1 MSTIA
6 IDIGFIAVVFI
17 SLLIGAYRGFV
28 RSLLSVVSWVV
39 AVWVTWKFA
48 GLTVPLFDGLNMGP
62 TVQLIVAH
70 LVVFFGVLLV
80 VAIISALLAKVLVV
94 EGIAGLDK
102 TLGIAFG
109 AVRGVLIVLLI
120 AVIGSFT
127 FILHEP
133 WWQESTVLN
142 LVEPYVF
149 MVRESL
155 SIYLSP
161 EVVSE
166 KALDISQVIRF
177 EHHLIYS

>member
-28 RSLLSVVSWVV
+28 RSLLSVISWVV

-48 GLTVPLFDGLNMGP
+48 GLTIPLFDGLNMGP

-70 LVVFFGVLLV
+70 LAVFFGVLLV

-102 TLGIAFG
+102 ILGVAFG

-127 FILHEP
+127 FYSP
-133 WWQESTVLN
+133 RA
-142 LVEPYVF
+142 
-149 MVRESL
+149 MVARIDSVDFSRTLCIYGSGIFVDLSFARSRFRENFR
-155 SIYLSP
+155 Y
-161 EVVSE
+161 
-166 KALDISQVIRF
+166 
-177 EHHLIYS
+177 

>member
-1 MSTIA
+1 
-6 IDIGFIAVVFI
+6 
-17 SLLIGAYRGFV
+17 
-28 RSLLSVVSWVV
+28 
-39 AVWVTWKFA
+39 
-48 GLTVPLFDGLNMGP
+48 MGP

-70 LVVFFGVLLV
+70 LAVFFGVLLV

-127 FILHEP
+127 FFLHEP

-155 SIYLSP
+155 SILSFAR
-161 EVVSE
+161 S
-166 KALDISQVIRF
+166 RF
-177 EHHLIYS
+177 RESFRY

>member
-6 IDIGFIAVVFI
+6 IDIGFVAVVFI

-48 GLTVPLFDGLNMGP
+48 GLTVPFFGGLNMGP
-62 TVQLIVAH
+62 TAQLIVAH
-70 LVVFFGVLLV
+70 LAVFFGVLIV
-80 VAIISALLAKVLVV
+80 VTIISALLAKVLVV
-94 EGIAGLDK
+94 ESVAGLDK
-102 TLGIAFG
+102 TLGVAFG
-109 AVRGVLIVLLI
+109 AVRGVLIVLVI

-127 FILHEP
+127 FVLHEP
-133 WWQESTVLN
+133 MWRESSVLT
-142 LVEPYVF
+142 LVEPYVL

-155 SIYLSP
+155 SIYLAP
-161 EVVSE
+161 EVVAE
-166 KALDISQVIRF
+166 KALDTSQVIRL

>member
-6 IDIGFIAVVFI
+6 IDIGFAAVVFI

-28 RSLLSVVSWVV
+28 RSMLSVVSWIV

-62 TVQLIVAH
+62 TVQLIAAH
-70 LVVFFGVLLV
+70 LAVFFGILLV
-80 VAIISALLAKVLVV
+80 VTIISTLLAKVMVV
-94 EGIAGLDK
+94 ESISDLDK

-109 AVRGVLIVLLI
+109 AVRGVLIILLI

-127 FILHEP
+127 FILNEP
-133 WWQESTVLN
+133 WWQESAVLT

-161 EVVSE
+161 EVVAE
-166 KALDISQVIRF
+166 KSTDISQVIRF
-177 EHHLIYS
+177 EYHLIYS